1 MIWRSTVLILAAFL
15 VAALAFWFAP
25 ALLDL
30 VGLPEFGSSVSCV
43 ASFWRCHCWKRDFA
57 GCLSGESHD
66 PR

>member
-30 VGLPEFGSSVSCV
+30 VGLPEFGFIGQLCCV
-43 ASFWRCHCWKRDFA
+43 VLALSLLEA
-57 GCLSGESHD
+57 GFRRLPERRK
-66 PR
+66 P